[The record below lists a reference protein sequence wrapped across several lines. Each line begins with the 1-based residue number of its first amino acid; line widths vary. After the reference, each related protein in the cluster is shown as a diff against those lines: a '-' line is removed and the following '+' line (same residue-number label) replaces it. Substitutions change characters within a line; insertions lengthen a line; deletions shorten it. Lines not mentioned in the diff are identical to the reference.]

1 MTYTEAIKIA
11 KQGKT
16 LKLPNFV
23 GYFNWSFGNNY
34 LIFSNGN
41 FRCNAKDLNVQ
52 NRDDWYYII

>member
-41 FRCNAKDLNVQ
+41 FRCNAKDLNV
-52 NRDDWYYII
+52 